1 MLVPRSYYDPISGA
15 EEISKVTVD
24 SARRIMGILQDTIL
38 LKE

>member
-1 MLVPRSYYDPISGA
+1 MLVPRSHYDPVLGA

-24 SARRIMGILQDTIL
+24 SVRRIMGILQDTIL